1 MMLATPGLT
10 WAQQVEVNVEGDY
23 PQLQDNAE
31 AFLGEVEGRSALDD
45 TPAPPKH
52 KWKRRSVRWAT
63 TAR

>member
-31 AFLGEVEGRSALDD
+31 AFLGEVEEASDD